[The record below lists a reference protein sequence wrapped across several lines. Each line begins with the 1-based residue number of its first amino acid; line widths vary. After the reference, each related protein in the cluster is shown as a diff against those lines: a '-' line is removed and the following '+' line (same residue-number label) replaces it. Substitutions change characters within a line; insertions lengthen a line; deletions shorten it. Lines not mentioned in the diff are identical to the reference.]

1 MSNLTFDNHNRFSEI
16 SETDKKNMYAFCD
29 EYRKFIDRAKTE
41 REFTLEAS
49 KLLEDNGFVELSSKD
64 TLKRGDK
71 VYTVNRGKGVI
82 AAVIGSE
89 DFSSGVSIVGSHID
103 SPRLDLKP
111 NPVYEDNH
119 FAYFKTHYYGGI
131 KKYQWTTIP
140 LALHGVATL
149 QDGTQI
155 KISIG
160 EDDND
165 PTFVISD
172 LLPHFARKQME
183 KKLSEAIDAES
194 LNIII
199 GNEEAADCGD
209 SSEKVKYNVLKLL
222 NEKYDICEEDFVS
235 AEIEAVPAFKAKD
248 LGFDRSMVAAYGHDD
263 RVCAYDALRAVIDIK
278 NPKKTAICLLV
289 DKEEIGSVGNTGMR
303 SRHFENILAKM
314 ISKTVDT
321 YNDLMLRETISNSIC
336 FSADVCAAFD
346 PNFPEVS
353 DKRNVA
359 VLNGGIGVV
368 KYSGSGGKS
377 GASDASA
384 ELMANVRKI
393 FNDAGVMW
401 QAAELGKVDAGGGGT
416 IAGFVANL
424 DMEVVDIGVPLL
436 SMHAPYEVAGKLDIF
451 MGYKCYKA
459 FFER

>member
-1 MSNLTFDNHNRFSEI
+1 MSLTFDNHNRFSEL
-16 SETDKKNMYAFCD
+16 SDSDRKVMNALCEDYKAFMN
-29 EYRKFIDRAKTE
+29 RAKTE
-41 REFTLEAS
+41 REFTTEAV
-49 KLLEDNGFVELSSKD
+49 KILEDNGFKNLVTKEKLNK
-64 TLKRGDK
+64 GDK
-71 VYTVNRGKGVI
+71 VYTVNRGKGII
-82 AAVIGSE
+82 AAVIGNE
-89 DFSSGVSIVGSHID
+89 PFTSGMNVVGSHID

-111 NPVYEDNH
+111 NPLYEDNH
-119 FAYFKTHYYGGI
+119 IAYFKTHYYGGI

-140 LALHGVATL
+140 LSLHGVATL
-149 QDGTQI
+149 CDGTQI

-160 EDDND
+160 EDDSD

-172 LLPHFARKQME
+172 LLPHFAAKQMQ
-183 KKLSEAIDAES
+183 KKLSEAIEAES

-199 GNEEAADCGD
+199 GNEEDTSSDD
-209 SSEKVKYNVLKLL
+209 SDKVKANILKLL

-263 RVCAYDALRAVIDIK
+263 RVCAYDALRAIIDVK
-278 NPKKTAICLLV
+278 NTEHTAVCLLV

-303 SRHFENILAKM
+303 SRYFENVIAKM
-314 ISKTVDT
+314 ISKTVDN
-321 YNDLMLRETISNSIC
+321 YNDLLLRETISNSIC

-353 DKRNVA
+353 DKRNIA

-384 ELMANVRKI
+384 ELMAKVRKI
-393 FNDAGVMW
+393 FTDAGVFW
-401 QAAELGKVDAGGGGT
+401 QAGELGKVDAGGGGT
-416 IAGFVANL
+416 IACYIGNL

-436 SMHAPYEVAGKLDIF
+436 SMHAPYEIAGKLDIY
-451 MGYKCYKA
+451 MGYKGYKA

>member
-1 MSNLTFDNHNRFSEI
+1 MSKLTFENHNRFSELGDA
-16 SETDKKNMYAFCD
+16 DKKSMNVFCE
-29 EYRKFIDRAKTE
+29 EYKSFMDRAKTE
-41 REFTLEAS
+41 REFTTEAV
-49 KLLEDNGFVELSSKD
+49 KLLEESGFVNLSVKES
-64 TLKRGDK
+64 LKKGDK
-71 VYTVNRGKGVI
+71 VYTINRGKGVI

-89 DFSSGVSIVGSHID
+89 PFTNGVSIVGSHID

-111 NPVYEDNH
+111 NPLYEDNH
-119 FAYFKTHYYGGI
+119 IAYLKTHYYGGI

-149 QDGTQI
+149 CDGTQI
-155 KISIG
+155 KITVG
-160 EDDND
+160 EDDGD

-172 LLPHFARKQME
+172 LLPHFAAKQMQ
-183 KKLSEAIDAES
+183 KKLSEAIEAES
-194 LNIII
+194 LNIIA
-199 GNEEAADCGD
+199 GNDED
-209 SSEKVKYNVLKLL
+209 SSCDEAGEKVKSNILKLL
-222 NEKYDICEEDFVS
+222 NDKYDISEEDFVS

-263 RVCAYDALRAVIDIK
+263 RVCAYDALKAVIDVK
-278 NPKKTAICLLV
+278 TPKKTAICLLV

-303 SRHFENILAKM
+303 SRNFENVLAVM

-353 DKRNVA
+353 DKRNTA
-359 VLNGGIGVV
+359 VINGGIGVV

-384 ELMANVRKI
+384 ELMAKVRKI
-393 FNDAGVMW
+393 FNDAGVFW
-401 QAAELGKVDAGGGGT
+401 QAGELGKVDAGGGGT

-436 SMHAPYEVAGKLDIF
+436 SMHAPYEIAGKLDIF

>member
-1 MSNLTFDNHNRFSEI
+1 MSKLTFENHNRLSEI
-16 SETDKKNMYAFCD
+16 SKADRKNMTSFCED
-29 EYRKFIDRAKTE
+29 YKKFMDSAKTE
-41 REFTLEAS
+41 REFTTCSRQIFE
-49 KLLEDNGFVELSSKD
+49 ENGFVELGSK
-64 TLKRGDK
+64 TKLSRGDK
-71 VYTVNRGKGVI
+71 VYTINRGKGVI

-89 DFSSGVSIVGSHID
+89 PLTSGVSVVGSHID

-111 NPVYEDNH
+111 NPLYEDNH
-119 FAYFKTHYYGGI
+119 IAYFKTHYYGGL

-140 LALHGVATL
+140 LSLHGVATL
-149 QDGTQI
+149 KDGTQI
-155 KISIG
+155 KISVG
-160 EDDND
+160 ENDED

-183 KKLSEAIDAES
+183 KKLSEAIEAES

-199 GNEEAADCGD
+199 GNEEAEGCDEG
-209 SSEKVKYNVLKLL
+209 EKVKYNILKYL
-222 NEKYDICEEDFVS
+222 NEKYDISEEDFVS
-235 AEIEAVPAFKAKD
+235 AEIEAVPAFKARD
-248 LGFDRSMVAAYGHDD
+248 LGFDRSMIAAYGHDD
-263 RVCAYDALRAVIDIK
+263 RVCAYAALRAVLDV
-278 NPKKTAICLLV
+278 KKPTHTAICLLV

-303 SRHFENILAKM
+303 SRHFENVLAKM
-314 ISKTVDT
+314 ISMTVDS

-336 FSADVCAAFD
+336 LSADVCSAFD
-346 PNFPEVS
+346 PNFPEAS
-353 DKRNVA
+353 EKRNAA

-368 KYSGSGGKS
+368 KYSGAGGKS

-384 ELMANVRKI
+384 ELMAIIRRI
-393 FNDAGVMW
+393 FADADVMW
-401 QAAELGKVDAGGGGT
+401 QAAELGKTDAGGGGT

-451 MGYKCYKA
+451 MGYKGYRA